1 VVATAAWVWLFALLS
16 SLGPSSIGLEKTG
29 DVEKGTLFVT
39 FAMML
44 TGIVQAI
51 LFLSQLRI
59 MNQSLNDTKTTAEA
73 TKISAEAAKD
83 AAHAAQDQAET
94 ARRAL
99 VAANRPWV
107 AVAIDIVEPLLIMPG
122 GAAGNGVSFM
132 SVGVGVSN
140 RAGVFSHTGTA
151 SS

>member
-1 VVATAAWVWLFALLS
+1 MLKDREPRFVLGLVVATPAWVWFFALLS

-59 MNQSLNDTKTTAEA
+59 MNQSLRGCL
-73 TKISAEAAKD
+73 
-83 AAHAAQDQAET
+83 ET
-94 ARRAL
+94 FGEGGWPGRGVIPDGCRSQSGQPHVDPGHPSPASPRAP
-99 VAANRPWV
+99 AFR
-107 AVAIDIVEPLLIMPG
+107 
-122 GAAGNGVSFM
+122 
-132 SVGVGVSN
+132 
-140 RAGVFSHTGTA
+140 
-151 SS
+151 